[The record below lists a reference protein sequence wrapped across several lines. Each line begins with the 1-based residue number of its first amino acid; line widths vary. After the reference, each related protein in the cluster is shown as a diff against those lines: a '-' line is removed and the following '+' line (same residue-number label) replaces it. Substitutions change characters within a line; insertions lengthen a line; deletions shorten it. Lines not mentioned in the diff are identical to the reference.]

1 MGVTFKSTLSEE
13 ELERRCYEAIGRLR
27 SVLRPIVTEKLVLT
41 LHRFIAPVLACNIV
55 SDPEDAFLRSWIYT
69 APKDA
74 EDVRRW
80 VREAL
85 SVRRGYLTAN
95 NFILEMNRSRT
106 PYKHAGGRSQ
116 ISHFYLLL
124 GPDGTHGLFMHGP
137 HTIMDAR
144 PTLRG
149 LDYILEVIA
158 NPPADRLEDLNWAEE
173 WTRLPVGP
181 VAATGGPRDDWDA
194 KGVDLLQESTRV
206 RMNPV
211 VSHQYRNR

>member
-1 MGVTFKSTLSEE
+1 M
-13 ELERRCYEAIGRLR
+13 
-27 SVLRPIVTEKLVLT
+27 LT
-41 LHRFIAPVLACNIV
+41 LRRFIAPVLACNIV
-55 SDPEDAFLRSWIYT
+55 SDPEDSFLRSWIYT

-85 SVRRGYLTAN
+85 SVRRGYFTAN

-124 GPDGTHGLFMHGP
+124 GPDGAHGLFMHGP

-158 NPPADRLEDLNWAEE
+158 NPPADQLEDLNWAEE

-181 VAATGGPRDDWDA
+181 VTASGGPRDDWDV

-211 VSHQYRNR
+211 VSHQYRNG